1 MRPCVWYRCYRPPL
15 YLFTRV
21 CQIRHI
27 HLGNFQTLTLAEE
40 MRNLHLGQSYDL
52 HWSHH
57 SQKPTPEEYFNM
69 VDGSKYLFDLS
80 SLSIQLVDNW

>member
-1 MRPCVWYRCYRPPL
+1 MLSPSAVSVYSGMPNPSYSPGE
-15 YLFTRV
+15 FS
-21 CQIRHI
+21 
-27 HLGNFQTLTLAEE
+27 TLTLAEE

>member
-1 MRPCVWYRCYRPPL
+1 MSRTDAITLCCICL
-15 YLFTRV
+15 
-21 CQIRHI
+21 
-27 HLGNFQTLTLAEE
+27 LGYVKSVILTWEFSTLTLAEE

-69 VDGSKYLFDLS
+69 VDGSKYLFGLS